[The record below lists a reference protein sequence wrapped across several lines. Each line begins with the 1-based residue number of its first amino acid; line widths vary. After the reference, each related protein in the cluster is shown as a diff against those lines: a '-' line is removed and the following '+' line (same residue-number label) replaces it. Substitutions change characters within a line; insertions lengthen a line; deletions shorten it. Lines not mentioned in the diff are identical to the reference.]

1 MIVTDGILRMR
12 YRDSMTAPVLMTPGD
27 RYAIEIEAF
36 PTANRFLKGH
46 RIRLDVSSSN
56 FPKFD
61 VNPNTGEAEGQSRQA
76 RVAIN
81 TVLHGGDTPSAL
93 LLPVLPRTGT

>member
-1 MIVTDGILRMR
+1 MPLR
-12 YRDSMTAPVLMTPGD
+12 V
-27 RYAIEIEAF
+27 EAF

-46 RIRLDVSSSN
+46 WIRLDVSSSN

-61 VNPNTGEAEGQSRQA
+61 VNPNTGEAEGQSWQA

-81 TVLHGGDTPSAL
+81 TVLHVGDIPSAL
-93 LLPVLPRTGT
+93 LLPDLPRTGT